1 MSSCSTRQKVELPNT
16 TPTPIRHPE
25 PGEIIQLSPGD
36 SLYITDKSE

>member
-16 TPTPIRHPE
+16 TPTPIRRPE
-25 PGEIIQLSPGD
+25 PVDIIQPSPGD